1 MVEKLPVSTVQKTP
15 VLNVYRAIPGFAW
28 AETFALI
35 MFANAKTDW
44 LKVAGNVQLTLLIFA
59 DRASMEP
66 KSKVPLWLIYGSFMA
81 HLWLIYG
88 SFMAQSWLHHGSI
101 HGSFVEQSWLIHGS
115 FMAQF
120 MAHLWNNHGSFMA
133 HSYQK
138 VFNLFW
144 LKKLHQWWL
153 NSGWLVV
160 DGWLIGI
167 WMSEYGANTVQTW
180 CQHGANTVPNT
191 VPNTVQTRFKHGAN
205 TVTIK
210 KQVRSKLNWVISSL
224 KYFYYGTSGI

>member
-1 MVEKLPVSTVQKTP
+1 
-15 VLNVYRAIPGFAW
+15 
-28 AETFALI
+28 
-35 MFANAKTDW
+35 
-44 LKVAGNVQLTLLIFA
+44 
-59 DRASMEP
+59 
-66 KSKVPLWLIYGSFMA
+66 MA

-88 SFMAQSWLHHGSI
+88 SFMAHSWLNRGST
-101 HGSFVEQSWLIHGS
+101 
-115 FMAQF
+115 MAQF

-133 HSYQK
+133 HS
-138 VFNLFW
+138 
-144 LKKLHQWWL
+144 WL
-153 NSGWLVV
+153 NSWLIYGTIMAHSWLIHIKRFLTCSDSKNYINGGWILVDWWLMGGWLEFE
-160 DGWLIGI
+160 W
-167 WMSEYGANTVQTW
+167 ANTVQTW